1 MYEACLAGAHC
12 FVCFRMFQMSFHLEW
27 EGGSVLCYSDG
38 RWSTRTVKSVTFAD
52 LNYRL
57 YAHWSA
63 CRNSVNQ
70 WKMEAKPFSFGP
82 MCNGVFPFDCFKLV
96 LLDAGCN
103 STGCWKGQ
111 TGFRAWG
118 RRAPPPV
125 GLSMSWGGK
134 TWLEFI
140 ENWKFVLM
148 RVFKCR
154 GGVMVG
160 DGGGREG
167 SLIRIRTR

>member
-1 MYEACLAGAHC
+1 MKLVWQGRTALSVFGCFRCHFTWSGRGALCCVTEMEDGAH
-12 FVCFRMFQMSFHLEW
+12 VQWSLWHLQIW
-27 EGGSVLCYSDG
+27 
-38 RWSTRTVKSVTFAD
+38 TI
-52 LNYRL
+52 RL

-125 GLSMSWGGK
+125 GLSTSWGGK
-134 TWLEFI
+134 TWLELF